1 MMKDRKFENLYEEY
15 QKDELFWEIEAKH
28 DFAMALLEIIMDEGM
43 TQAEFAQKLGK
54 SSAYVSKLL
63 SGNENPSIKTM
74 VNCVRKLNRKLSIQL
89 IKEDVKGN
97 TISAHIDIKDQ
108 THPYIKFKDNSI
120 LKAANDQNFATK
132 EKMLFSMV

>member
-54 SSAYVSKLL
+54 SSAL
-63 SGNENPSIKTM
+63 S
-74 VNCVRKLNRKLSIQL
+74 L
-89 IKEDVKGN
+89 I
-97 TISAHIDIKDQ
+97 HI
-108 THPYIKFKDNSI
+108 
-120 LKAANDQNFATK
+120 
-132 EKMLFSMV
+132 